1 MKYTLAILFL
11 LLSLVCK
18 AQAPESD
25 TTRQESVLHYK
36 MISRYRPENDEFSK
50 GSILS
55 NTWISLMGIYYR
67 PYADNYGMGP
77 LASVGF
83 GKWFTK
89 TPSEAEIM
97 KAKRIGRAP
106 STLMAHYH
114 GVFLA
119 AGAGY
124 FRDNY
129 YGERVKTLYFR
140 LSYLFDISSYVAG
153 YSLSRPVSVVA
164 VAGLGLNYGK
174 ASSDVNSHPAFT
186 GHIGVQFVSHLAPHT
201 DFVIEPLF
209 ELHQEGRNLVRQ
221 DNWRK
226 YIPVFKGSVGINY
239 NIDRNYH
246 SADPGLDWRVSIS
259 GGGVMLSSLSGLSMS
274 KKAGPEYLFGIGRAY
289 SDYFQWRLSVGYAAP
304 IWGTTYSEAGILTNR
319 GKYMFARMDALY
331 DILHLIGDSRRFE
344 IAAVIGPE
352 AGYMEKTGSGMD
364 KDYYIGLGGG
374 MRFLWKAFPRLG
386 IYIEPRYTIVPYQ
399 TWSNKH
405 EVKYSNYVDKL
416 LSMSIG
422 LEYVLFKK

>member
-11 LLSLVCK
+11 LLSLVCN

-36 MISRYRPENDEFSK
+36 MISRYRPENEAFSK
-50 GSILS
+50 GSIFS
-55 NTWISLMGIYYR
+55 NSWISLMGSYYR
-67 PYADNYGMGP
+67 PYAANYGMGP
-77 LASVGF
+77 LAAVGF

-89 TPSEAEIM
+89 TPSDAEIL

-119 AGAGY
+119 VGAGY

-129 YGERVKTLYFR
+129 YGDRVKTIYAR

-153 YSLSRPVSVVA
+153 YSLSRPVSLIA
-164 VAGLGLNYGK
+164 VAGVGLNYGK
-174 ASSDVNSHPAFT
+174 SRRDLDSHPAFA
-186 GHIGVQFVSHLAPHT
+186 GHLGLQFVSHLAPHT

-209 ELHQEGRNLVRQ
+209 ELRQDGRNLVRL

-226 YIPVFKGSVGINY
+226 YIPVFKGAIGINY
-239 NIDRNYH
+239 SIDKNYH
-246 SADPGLDWRVSIS
+246 SSDPGYDWRVSIS
-259 GGGVMLSSLSGLSMS
+259 GGGVMMPSVSGLDIS
-274 KKAGPEYLFGIGRAY
+274 KKTGPEYIFGIGRAY
-289 SDYFQWRLSVGYAAP
+289 SDNFQWRLSVGYATPA
-304 IWGTTYSEAGILTNR
+304 WGTIYSEAGILKQK
-319 GKYMFARMDALY
+319 GKYIFARMDAIY
-331 DILHLIGDSRRFE
+331 DLLHLIGDTRRLE
-344 IAAVIGPE
+344 IALVIGPE
-352 AGYMEKTGSGMD
+352 AGTMEKSGSGMD

-405 EVKYSNYVDKL
+405 DVKYSNYVDGL
-416 LSMSIG
+416 LSMSLG